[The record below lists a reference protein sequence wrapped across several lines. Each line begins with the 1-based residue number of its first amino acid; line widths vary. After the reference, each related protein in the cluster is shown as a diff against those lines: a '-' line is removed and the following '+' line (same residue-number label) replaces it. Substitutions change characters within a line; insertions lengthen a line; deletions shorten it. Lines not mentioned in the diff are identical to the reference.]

1 LGGLLLAPV
10 GHMDIRT
17 AHYWS
22 APRNAAPV
30 GLFPP
35 FATNFLERFD
45 SAQLQRLASTLL
57 TNS

>member
-1 LGGLLLAPV
+1 LLLAPV